1 MEIISKHSNLRFG
14 WSSRLITSFW
24 TNDSAPTHGTTQFN
38 CPVPVKSGFLSLRAT
53 TPWRTIADIFAP
65 SRNGRGTCID
75 SARGHLERTRTLR
88 RMWNHRITPPH
99 PKKKDGLFCDI
110 GDCIGLIDRLGVG
123 EGRERVKRETSLF
136 FPPFINA
143 DSTTFRSFFLE
154 RKHITS
160 FRPDAT
166 PQRLSSFF
174 ITAAARPSHRTAK
187 TGRAHRSHPQLLIAS
202 NRSMKAIWSSF
213 TTSGTDRGGWGKKR
227 HRLDKNKNRKRKSA
241 PGGFT
246 WWRRTKWKRRRRR
259 RR

>member
-1 MEIISKHSNLRFG
+1 MEDDCGHIRSVAEREGHVYWFSPR
-14 WSSRLITSFW
+14 
-24 TNDSAPTHGTTQFN
+24 
-38 CPVPVKSGFLSLRAT
+38 
-53 TPWRTIADIFAP
+53 P
-65 SRNGRGTCID
+65 SRTNTD
-75 SARGHLERTRTLR
+75 TPSNVKPS
-88 RMWNHRITPPH
+88 NHPPPH

>member
-1 MEIISKHSNLRFG
+1 MVSCRCEQRRHGGRLR
-14 WSSRLITSFW
+14 TY
-24 TNDSAPTHGTTQFN
+24 
-38 CPVPVKSGFLSLRAT
+38 SLRRETGGARVLIQ
-53 TPWRTIADIFAP
+53 PEAISNEHGHSVECETIESP
-65 SRNGRGTCID
+65 P
-75 SARGHLERTRTLR
+75 
-88 RMWNHRITPPH
+88 PPH